1 MTTDGRRSVK
11 LKSQDVIDY
20 VENYAKTNHMRLCEV
35 IDFIVRDYRAT
46 QKQNNAYEMIMNTV
60 IPAENALPV
69 INAMLSSGH
78 TVSLKKSGTGIQIV
92 VRQKKGEAK

>member
-20 VENYAKTNHMRLCEV
+20 VENFAKAKHMRLFEV
-35 IDFIVRDYRAT
+35 IDYIVRDYRAM
-46 QKQNNAYEMIMNTV
+46 QKQGKEYEVIMNAE
-60 IPAENALPV
+60 IPADSALPV
-69 INAMLSSGH
+69 INAMLASGH
-78 TVSLKKSGTGIQIV
+78 TVSLRRNGAGIQIV

>member
-20 VENYAKTNHMRLCEV
+20 VENFAKANHMRLCEV
-35 IDFIVRDYRAT
+35 IDFIVRDYRAA
-46 QKQNNAYEMIMNTV
+46 QKQSREYEVIMNTV
-60 IPAENALPV
+60 IPADSALPV
-69 INAMLSSGH
+69 VNAMLSSGH

-92 VRQKKGEAK
+92 VRQKKGETK